1 MRTADLYHATSFHAD
16 ALAAQAEARVSPTIH
31 EGDSVRLRSGGPWMT
46 IQRILGEGL
55 PEHYAL
61 CAWFDHEQ
69 RLQTGT
75 FAVAGLL
82 PDLGETQPQGKND
95 GV

>member
-1 MRTADLYHATSFHAD
+1 
-16 ALAAQAEARVSPTIH
+16 
-31 EGDSVRLRSGGPWMT
+31 MT